1 MEQTAAICAVLIENR
16 SDRPLM
22 STADEFTILE
32 DLVGVLDPTEKS
44 TELLSGSKYA
54 SFLHVSS
61 AMAAVA
67 QFP

>member
-1 MEQTAAICAVLIENR
+1 
-16 SDRPLM
+16 M